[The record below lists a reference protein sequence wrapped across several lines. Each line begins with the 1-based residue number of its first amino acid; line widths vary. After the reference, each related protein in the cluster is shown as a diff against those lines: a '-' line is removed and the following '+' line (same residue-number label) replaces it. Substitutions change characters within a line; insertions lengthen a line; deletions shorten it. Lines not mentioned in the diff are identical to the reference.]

1 MIFQLNRIKI
11 IKFLT
16 KNIGRK
22 AVALSGC
29 KIAYKYGYTRLYTIT
44 WFNYNK
50 KTGTPKQLA
59 HKLDISER
67 SINYYIAFLRNELKA
82 PIIYDRKL
90 ETYLYETECKLCF
103 VN

>member
-1 MIFQLNRIKI
+1 MDIRVFI
-11 IKFLT
+11 
-16 KNIGRK
+16 
-22 AVALSGC
+22 
-29 KIAYKYGYTRLYTIT
+29 RLHDLIT
-44 WFNYNK
+44 TK

-67 SINYYIAFLRNELKA
+67 SVNYYIAFMRNELKA

-103 VN
+103 VGS